1 VRDGRP
7 ALACSRENNR
17 NGGIGDS
24 VSWHLLKDEK
34 GTGNKRMAKIGGNVA
49 LREIRV
55 LFGVGSTAGMTDG
68 ELLERFSLDR
78 DEAGE
83 LAFEALVNRHGAMV
97 MRTCRGILHDSN
109 DADDAFQATF
119 LVLARKADSLW
130 VAGTIAPWL
139 HGVAFRIATRALSDR
154 ARRQRH
160 EQRVALLAPSTTTQQ
175 ETDDLGPVLH
185 AEIERLP
192 ERFRSP
198 IVLCYLEGLTHDQ
211 AARQLDWPVGTVRS
225 RLSRGRER
233 LRAALHRRGIS
244 LTGAMPIVGLSAPSA
259 MVVRPAL
266 VESAVRA
273 ATWIALGNA
282 AAGVGPAVAGLTRG
296 VLMTMALNKLSKMAA
311 GILLTALVASGAAA
325 YGSRDSEPASRPAAT
340 DRKIRAI
347 PPARPRV
354 PPRSEA
360 EIIAERVLNHGA
372 TLFNAK
378 DSAALAASYTADGTI
393 RMMAKEDG
401 QQREELK
408 RGRAEVEQFYRDYF
422 RDAASTRSENI
433 VEFARLV
440 TPDLLIIH
448 GRFRPDRGAR
458 EVPFVQMRSKQ
469 EDKWLTN
476 TLWLFLQP
484 DGH

>member
-1 VRDGRP
+1 
-7 ALACSRENNR
+7 
-17 NGGIGDS
+17 
-24 VSWHLLKDEK
+24 
-34 GTGNKRMAKIGGNVA
+34 MAKIGGNVA

-68 ELLERFSLDR
+68 ALLERFSLDR

-83 LAFEALVNRHGAMV
+83 LAFEALVNRHGPMV
-97 MRTCRGILHDSN
+97 LRTCRGILHDPN

-130 VAGTIAPWL
+130 VEDTIGPWL
-139 HGVAFRIATRALSDR
+139 HGVACRIATRALSDR

-160 EQRVALLAPSTTTQQ
+160 EQRVASLTPSTMPHQ
-175 ETDDLGPVLH
+175 ETNDLGPVLH
-185 AEIERLP
+185 AELERLP

-233 LRAALHRRGIS
+233 LRGALERRGIS
-244 LTGAMPIVGLSAPSA
+244 LTSAMPILGCSAPSA
-259 MVVRPAL
+259 VVVRPAL
-266 VESAVRA
+266 VEAAVRA
-273 ATWIALGNA
+273 ATWIAMGNA
-282 AAGVGPAVAGLTRG
+282 AAGVGPTVAGLTRG
-296 VLMTMALNKLSKMAA
+296 VLMTMALNKFSKFAA
-311 GILLTALVASGAAA
+311 GMLLTALVASGAAA
-325 YGSRDSEPASRPAAT
+325 YASRDAESASKPAVT
-340 DRKIRAI
+340 DRKARAI
-347 PPARPRV
+347 APVRRRV
-354 PPRSEA
+354 PPRPEA
-360 EIIAERVLNHGA
+360 EIIAERVLTLGA
-372 TLFNAK
+372 KLFNAK
-378 DSAALAASYTADGTI
+378 DSAALAASYTEDGTI
-393 RMMAKEDG
+393 RLMGNEDG
-401 QQREELK
+401 RQREEIK

-422 RDAASTRSENI
+422 REAASIQSENI

-458 EVPFVQMRSKQ
+458 EVPFVQMRYKQ
-469 EDKWLTN
+469 DDKWLTN